1 MYWNKDLFEKAGL
14 DPETPPATYDE
25 WTEMA
30 QKLTDPDSHV
40 YGSGLSYT
48 NVGADA
54 CIMQMFGG
62 LEVTEQD
69 GK

>member
-1 MYWNKDLFEKAGL
+1 MMSGQRC
-14 DPETPPATYDE
+14 
-25 WTEMA
+25 TEA
-30 QKLTDPDSHV
+30 HGPDSHV

-69 GK
+69 GKWHANFENNQGISTS